1 MNIIEVLDD
10 PQLFAPHFKG
20 DTWAPW
26 RAFLASLFAL
36 PMSDADLTLYQAH
49 TGRQTAPLVPFKEA
63 ALIIG
68 RRGGKSRV
76 LAAVAVFLACFRDYA
91 PHLAPGEV
99 PTIGVLAADRK
110 QARTVFRYT
119 LGLLQKVPL
128 LAGEIA
134 DETADTI
141 MLRNGTAIEI
151 GTASLR
157 SSRGYT
163 YAAVIADESA
173 FWRSDETSA
182 NPDSEIFR
190 ALRPGMATIPGA
202 ILLNASSPYRK
213 RGVLWDA
220 YRRHYGKDDAPVL
233 VWQAPTLA
241 MNPGLDPAIV
251 EEAYESDPEAAEAE
265 YGAQFRSDL
274 SDFVSREAVEACV
287 IPGRI
292 ELPKSGR
299 HVAFVDPSG
308 GSADAMTLAIAHTEH
323 GVAVLD
329 CLRERKPPF
338 SPEDVVTEFA
348 AVLKSYGLSSVTGD
362 RYGGE
367 WPRERFRVHGI
378 TYDLSERTKAA
389 IYLDALPLLNS
400 RKIELLEHRTLISQL
415 CGLERRT
422 ARGGRDSIDHAPG
435 AHDDLANAAL
445 GALLLAGGG
454 GAGFF
459 DDTYSWV
466 FGDEALGDASSTM
479 SWVR

>member
-1 MNIIEVLDD
+1 MNIIEALDD
-10 PQLFAPHFKG
+10 PSLFAPHFRG
-20 DTWAPW
+20 DTWGPW
-26 RAFLASLFAL
+26 RAFLAALFAL
-36 PMSDADLTLYQAH
+36 PMSDAALELYQAH
-49 TGRQTAPLVPFKEA
+49 TGRQTAPMAPFKEA

-99 PTIGVLAADRK
+99 PTIGVLAADRR

-128 LAGEIA
+128 LAGEIV

-213 RGVLWDA
+213 RGVLWEA

-251 EEAYESDPEAAEAE
+251 AEAYESDPEAAEAE
-265 YGAQFRSDL
+265 YGARFRSDL

-292 ELPKSGR
+292 ELPRATR

-308 GSADAMTLAIAHTEH
+308 GSADAMTLAIAHNES

-329 CLRERKPPF
+329 AVRERKPPF
-338 SPEDVVTEFA
+338 SPEDVVQDFA

-362 RYGGE
+362 RYAGE

-378 TYDLSERTKAA
+378 TYDLSERTKGA
-389 IYLDALPLLNS
+389 IYMDALPLLNS
-400 RKIELLEHRTLISQL
+400 RKVELLEHRTLISQL

-435 AHDDLANAAL
+435 SHDDVANAAL

-454 GAGFF
+454 SSF
-459 DDTYSWV
+459 DSLYGWVNNDTGPVLHNGQWV
-466 FGDEALGDASSTM
+466 
-479 SWVR
+479 